1 MGFDFFWRKKKN
13 DILVLDIGTEAVK
26 AVFCQSGKEK
36 EGIRI
41 LDRALEYFEEFG
53 VFDGN
58 EFDVLIIKK
67 AILKAIEK
75 INQKKAEIL
84 ISLPPNIFKARI
96 AKLNFIREKPKEKI
110 SPKEQAVI
118 LNQIF
123 DRARR
128 KISRQFAKDFGI
140 LASDIQWIVFEI
152 LDIKIEGYSVH
163 TLRGYRGK
171 ELEFKLLATFLPK
184 HYFGSMEKIFKDLG
198 LKISRI
204 MHLAEALPSFFK
216 DKISDGVFVDV
227 GGKVSQLLILRN
239 KQIVEIMEIDKGG
252 EAFTEELSQ
261 TLGIDIESARVL
273 KERYSSGDLSQGS
286 AERLREVFSQQRRA
300 WQQEGLVHSFSS
312 PIFLFGGGSLLP
324 EIKKS
329 FQGATVFKD
338 PQYIPAFML
347 CQKKFMI

>member
-26 AVFCQSGKEK
+26 AVFYQLGKEK
-36 EGIRI
+36 EEIRI
-41 LDRALEYFEEFG
+41 LGRALEYFEKFG
-53 VFDGN
+53 VFDGRD
-58 EFDVLIIKK
+58 FGTLIMKK
-67 AILKAIEK
+67 AISGVIKK
-75 INQKKAEIL
+75 TYRKKAKTL
-84 ISLPPNIFKARI
+84 VSLPPNIFKARI
-96 AKLNFIREKPKEKI
+96 AKLNFIRERSKEKI
-110 SPKEQAVI
+110 SPREQTVI

-123 DRARR
+123 DKARR
-128 KISRQFAKDFGI
+128 KIFQQFAKDFGI
-140 LASDIQWIVFEI
+140 LASDIRWIAFEI

-163 TLRGYRGK
+163 NLRGYRGR
-171 ELEFKLLATFLPK
+171 ELEFKLLITFLPK
-184 HYFGSMEKIFKDLG
+184 YYFGSMEKIFKDLG

-204 MHLAEALPSFFK
+204 IHLAEALPSFFK
-216 DKISDGVFVDV
+216 DKISDGVFIDI
-227 GGKVSQLLILRN
+227 GGRVSQFLILRN

-252 EAFTEELSQ
+252 EDFTEELSQ
-261 TLGIDIESARVL
+261 TLGIDKEFARVL

-329 FQGATVFKD
+329 FQGARVLKD
-338 PQYIPAFML
+338 PQYVPALML
-347 CQKKFMI
+347 CQKKFTI